1 MLIDNVINFKSK
13 RNQSQNYMFWVLLFT
28 TILILHRFHLLLVVL
43 IIIYFSMLSET
54 TTHVF
59 RPTITWF
66 SCLIEFF
73 WVGTIMLF
81 SVSIYQC
88 DAAYFTVFYC
98 GILLISKVIIY
109 FFFKSSEGK
118 WAAISSSFLVAVHLY
133 WLDMVQCI
141 NKYTILQKVISNI
154 SS

>member
-28 TILILHRFHLLLVVL
+28 TILILHRFRLLLIVV
-43 IIIYFSMLSET
+43 IIIYFSMLTET
-54 TTHVF
+54 TAHIF
-59 RPTITWF
+59 QPAITWF

-73 WVGTIMLF
+73 WVGTVMLF

-88 DAAYFTVFYC
+88 NAAYFRVFYC

-109 FFFKSSEGK
+109 FFKSSQGK
-118 WAAISSSFLVAVHLY
+118 WAAISCSCLVAVHLY
-133 WLDMVQCI
+133 GLGRVQCI
-141 NKYTILQKVISNI
+141 IKYTILQKVISNI
-154 SS
+154 AS